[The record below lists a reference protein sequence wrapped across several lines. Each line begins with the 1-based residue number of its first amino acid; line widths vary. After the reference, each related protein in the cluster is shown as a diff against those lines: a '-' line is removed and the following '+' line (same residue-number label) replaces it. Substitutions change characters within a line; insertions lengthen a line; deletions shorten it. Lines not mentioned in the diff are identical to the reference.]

1 MLRNEQFFSL
11 AELNKAIRIASHR
24 RLYGRKGRHSTV
36 TEQKFPLF
44 GQVISKTPDR
54 RFQRTGISIQ

>member
-44 GQVISKTPDR
+44 GQVISQTPDW